1 MTKENPWKFII
12 KGFISAI
19 LYGVT
24 LILIPLLLFYALE
37 TYASSYFTPTPEMKF
52 WIIAMGMVVIALAF
66 GRESSPKRSV
76 RRVVFN
82 ALLTLGNMFYIY
94 SYWLSG
100 VANIDVSLPIM
111 VGTEIGLHLDLGTVL
126 AVELGVIG
134 LKIIIL
140 VYDLIDA
147 IVYMSKR
154 KTKIKV
160 EPGEEESDTFAAY
173 LEEDGGH

>member
-12 KGFISAI
+12 KGTISAL

-24 LILIPLLLFYALE
+24 LILIPLLIFYAAE
-37 TYASSYFTPTPEMKF
+37 TYAVSYFPITPEMKF
-52 WIIAMGMVVIALAF
+52 YVVAMGMVVIAFAF

-76 RRVVFN
+76 RRVIFN
-82 ALLTLGNMFYIY
+82 TLLTLGNMFYIY

-100 VANIDVSLPIM
+100 VANLDLSLPIM
-111 VGTEIGLHLDLGTVL
+111 AGTEIGIHLNLGTLL
-126 AVELGVIG
+126 AIELGVIG

-140 VYDLIDA
+140 IYDLIDA

-154 KTKIKV
+154 KTKINV
-160 EPGEEESDTFAAY
+160 NPGEAESDTFAAY
-173 LEEDGGH
+173 LEEDGGK